1 MVTKNKRPVDNWK
14 KKKWFEVYAD
24 PVFDSILL
32 AETIAIESKKLI
44 GRKIKKTLKDLTNNV
59 RDSYYE
65 ITFVIKKVTTTKADT
80 EITCYETKNNYLRRL
95 IRRGKSK
102 IEPVFYVT
110 TKDKHKIKIKM
121 LFITG
126 AKYPTNAKKEAQK
139 IIVDTV
145 TEEINTKMLKEA
157 WNDIIFQKLT
167 DPCKK
172 KLVKL
177 GYVNKI
183 IVSKATL
190 KE

>member
-1 MVTKNKRPVDNWK
+1 MVTKNKRTVDNWK

-24 PVFDSILL
+24 PVFDGILL
-32 AETIAIESKKLI
+32 AETIGIESKKLI
-44 GRKIKKTLKDLTNNV
+44 GRKIKKTLKDLTNSV

-65 ITFVIKKVTTTKADT
+65 ITFVINKVTTTKADT
-80 EITCYETKNNYLRRL
+80 EIQKYETKENYLRRL
-95 IRRGKSK
+95 ARRGKSK

-110 TKDKHKIKIKM
+110 TKDNHKIKLKV

-126 AKYPTNAKKEAQK
+126 AKYPTNTKKEAQK
-139 IIVDTV
+139 IIVETI
-145 TEEINTKMLKEA
+145 TEDIKTKMLKEA
-157 WNDIIFQKLT
+157 WNDIIFQKFT

-172 KLVKL
+172 KLLKL